1 MKDNLLQNVENYK
14 KDVYI
19 NSSNNNN
26 NAIMAENHN
35 EMDTYMKYVN
45 VINQYL
51 LFGIETSKNQN
62 SEYLKYI
69 LIKGLF
75 TISHVFK
82 MLLLF
87 TRNLDLT
94 YYHCQKSYS
103 YYIEF
108 IGQIGDDAITY
119 LQLNSK
125 DAALFVYKKT
135 IFDIN
140 YEYKKNYYETK
151 AEEKK
156 NKIISTFIDTYNKL
170 IETELTHLKCEQLQL
185 KNGTNINRIHT
196 AVGHINDKLY
206 KLYYSCSLP
215 LFDEYQE
222 QHQKQQQHENAIK
235 FDIDSR
241 ELLYKK
247 LTFIKQFCDIIIS
260 KKNMYIGGI
269 VNANVENVEN
279 AENVENVGDYDYY
292 KDYIKVIE
300 HFIKKIRKVGH
311 VDVNKLEALES
322 LFIIK
327 YFSNDFEEK
336 IKTCN
341 ALKFINWIF
350 SPQVE

>member
-1 MKDNLLQNVENYK
+1 MKDNSLQNVENYK
-14 KDVYI
+14 KDVYTNI
-19 NSSNNNN
+19 NNNN
-26 NAIMAENHN
+26 NNNSIMAENHN

-51 LFGIETSKNQN
+51 LFGIETIKNQN

-108 IGQIGDDAITY
+108 IGQIGDDAVTY

-140 YEYKKNYYETK
+140 HEYKKNYYETK

-170 IETELTHLKCEQLQL
+170 IETELTHLTCEQLRQ
-185 KNGTNINRIHT
+185 KNGTIINRIHT
-196 AVGHINDKLY
+196 VVGHINDKLY

-215 LFDEYQE
+215 LLDDE
-222 QHQKQQQHENAIK
+222 QQQQQYAVN
-235 FDIDSR
+235 FDIDNR

-247 LTFIKQFCDIIIS
+247 LIFTKQFCDVIIS
-260 KKNMYIGGI
+260 KKNIHIGV
-269 VNANVENVEN
+269 VNINMENVEN
-279 AENVENVGDYDYY
+279 AENSANVGNCDY
-292 KDYIKVIE
+292 KDYMKVIE
-300 HFIKKIRKVGH
+300 YFIKKIRKVGH
-311 VDVNKLEALES
+311 VDVNRLEALHS
-322 LFIIK
+322 LFITK
-327 YFSNDFEEK
+327 YFSHDFEEK
-336 IKTCN
+336 MKTCN

-350 SPQVE
+350 SPQSE

>member
-14 KDVYI
+14 KDVYKNI
-19 NSSNNNN
+19 NNNN
-26 NAIMAENHN
+26 NNNNSIMAENHN

-51 LFGIETSKNQN
+51 LFGIETIKNKN

-87 TRNLDLT
+87 TQNLDLT

-108 IGQIGDDAITY
+108 IGQIGDDAVTY

-140 YEYKKNYYETK
+140 HEYKKNYYETK
-151 AEEKK
+151 TEEIKNNIVSMLIEMY
-156 NKIISTFIDTYNKL
+156 NKI
-170 IETELTHLKCEQLQL
+170 IETELTQLTPEQLQL
-185 KNGTNINRIHT
+185 KNGTTISKIHT
-196 AVGHINDKLY
+196 NVANVNDKLY
-206 KLYYSCSLP
+206 KLYYSSQTHAQSTQSNGGTHA
-215 LFDEYQE
+215 DNGQ
-222 QHQKQQQHENAIK
+222 
-235 FDIDSR
+235 
-241 ELLYKK
+241 LLYNK
-247 LTFIKQFCDIIIS
+247 LMHIKQFCDVIIS
-260 KKNMYIGGI
+260 RKNSHGDETTTDCHC
-269 VNANVENVEN
+269 EN
-279 AENVENVGDYDYY
+279 Y
-292 KDYIKVIE
+292 KDYIKTIE
-300 HFIKKIRKVGH
+300 YFIKKIRKLGPI
-311 VDVNKLEALES
+311 DASRLESLNS

-327 YFSNDFEEK
+327 YFSNEFEER

-350 SPQVE
+350 LAQQRD

>member
-1 MKDNLLQNVENYK
+1 MKDNSLQNIENYK
-14 KDVYI
+14 KD
-19 NSSNNNN
+19 SSGD
-26 NAIMAENHN
+26 AVVSYN
-35 EMDTYMKYVN
+35 EMDIYMKYVN

-51 LFGIETSKNQN
+51 LFGIETIKNKN

-87 TRNLDLT
+87 TQNLDLT

-108 IGQIGDDAITY
+108 IGQIGDDAVTY

-140 YEYKKNYYETK
+140 QEYKKNYYETK
-151 AEEKK
+151 NEEIKNNIVSMLIEMY
-156 NKIISTFIDTYNKL
+156 NKI
-170 IETELTHLKCEQLQL
+170 IETELTQLTPEQLQL
-185 KNGTNINRIHT
+185 KNGTTISKIHT
-196 AVGHINDKLY
+196 NVANVNDKLY
-206 KLYYSCSLP
+206 KLYYSSQTHAQSTQSNGGTHA
-215 LFDEYQE
+215 D
-222 QHQKQQQHENAIK
+222 NG
-235 FDIDSR
+235 
-241 ELLYKK
+241 ELLYNK
-247 LTFIKQFCDIIIS
+247 LMHIKQFCDVIIS
-260 KKNMYIGGI
+260 RKFAHAHGGETT
-269 VNANVENVEN
+269 NDCHCEN
-279 AENVENVGDYDYY
+279 Y
-292 KDYIKVIE
+292 KDYIKIIE
-300 HFIKKIRKVGH
+300 YFIKKIRKLGPI
-311 VDVNKLEALES
+311 DASRLETLNS

-327 YFSNDFEEK
+327 YFSHEFEER

-350 SPQVE
+350 LAQRD